1 MPKKRR
7 VPHVLWRLFRD
18 RARPL
23 VDAIVELL
31 PPPQPSASSAAVE
44 HCRWCG
50 GRRCLGCARGGGG
63 AAVASFLLR
72 PDDPPEY
79 RRLLTRCFVVVGDNA
94 PPLSDLRPLARWSQR
109 QIVLRT
115 IEMVCSENSASSN
128 VISNGFSKENHS
140 SVAVELLTSSAWC
153 LLLERVGD
161 SVMMYLLKC
170 ASIFLP
176 YPCKKHFQVA
186 GLPITKL
193 DNRLLKHSLQSHYQR
208 AQKKSKRAGYV
219 KSSSEMEKST
229 NLLHH
234 GTSLISSSYGTDYGN
249 KNKELQIIVPDCV
262 ASSGES
268 FCEVLQ
274 GSSNLIVSKVRKH
287 RRPFSWQ
294 RRGKKRRIDPHGSG
308 VVCSEVLCA
317 AQDNLAGSSQGES
330 SSTFNYP
337 YIKMPVLCSCCQLLL
352 AVEKLAGGTQIQRKD
367 MFYDLESS
375 LSTGFPRKHILN
387 TLKPSASGSL
397 ILLQKIFGLSS
408 IDLETKSNTCS
419 HDSSFCPGGSTCL
432 CHSMINLLKTLI
444 RKKQC
449 CQYSRLLDKHCPP
462 VSVQDASGNAHSISE
477 GFEFVDKLPR
487 YDLKLHENKLGTNFT
502 EFEELKSY
510 CSKSQVVAFIWAVCR
525 SIVPLELL
533 GAPINWR
540 KLRRNIYKFIEL
552 RRFEQFSLRQCMQKL
567 QALSFIFL
575 IKDHSIRSND
585 QVLQYAVGENIDVY
599 RNGSNELNKMMSIL
613 RHTLL
618 ERWIYWFFSRLV
630 VPLVR
635 ANFYVTESEHGNQDV
650 FYFRKSIWE
659 SLSSRVMNCLKD
671 KSYTCLSDASVRRI
685 LGRRSF
691 GFSKLRFRPKENGLR
706 MLANLKASSCIPA
719 RKSHYNDQCCQ
730 TLKTRQF
737 QEKAVKFKHFRSA
750 NSVLRD
756 MHAVL
761 KSLKVEESEKLGSSV
776 FDYNDVYKKLCP
788 FLVGMKNGA
797 TKLPDMFIVASDVSK
812 AFDSIN
818 QDKLLSILQDVITQP
833 GYLLEESSEIVCRKK
848 SFWVHH
854 NLNLVGEHICTGQ
867 RRLAPC
873 FFSSSLHGVL
883 INQERS
889 RFVKREELFFNL
901 VEHVKRNVL
910 QFDRNFYLQRVGI
923 PQGSSISSFL
933 CSLYYGHLERSV
945 VFPLLE
951 KAHES
956 ATDGFSTRQ
965 SCQGISGSNAVTIL
979 EMDDLPNPSFLL
991 LRFIDDILFISTS
1004 KRQAASFFLR
1014 LKRGFRDYNCFMNE
1028 EKFSM
1033 NFDVGPHSNSRIQ
1046 SHRVFIDGNG
1056 NSFLR
1061 WSGLLINCTSL
1072 EVQADYT
1079 RYQKTHLRSALTV
1092 RWQGKPGSYLKTKL
1106 CDFLRP
1112 KCHPIFFD
1120 SNINSA
1126 AVIRLN
1132 IYQVFLLCAMKFHC
1146 YVRDLS
1152 YICKIRASS
1161 YMKMIETSFRHMFSL
1176 IKKRMRT
1183 VHLGPSL
1190 RPVLQLEEG
1199 EVEWLGFV
1207 AYIRVLERKQSRHKD
1222 LLSYLKSKFS
1232 KHRINWNVSPQLKY
1246 AVDGSHSSSLWK
1258 IEY

>member
-1 MPKKRR
+1 MPKRRR

-23 VDAIVELL
+23 ADAIVRLL
-31 PPPQPSASSAAVE
+31 PPPPPAAAE
-44 HCRWCG
+44 AAAGAERCRWCG
-50 GRRCLGCARGGGG
+50 GRRCLGCVRGGGG

-72 PDDPPEY
+72 PDDPSEY
-79 RRLLTRCFVVVGDNA
+79 RRLLTRCFVVVGDDA
-94 PPLSDLRPLARWSQR
+94 PPLSDSSPLARWSQR

-115 IEMVCSENSASSN
+115 IEMVCSESSAPGN
-128 VISNGFSKENHS
+128 VIANGFSKDNHS

-193 DNRLLKHSLQSHYQR
+193 DNMLSKHSLESHSQR
-208 AQKKSKRAGYV
+208 AQKKRKRAGYF
-219 KSSSEMEKST
+219 KLFSQMEKST

-234 GTSLISSSYGTDYGN
+234 ETSLISSSHGADYGK
-249 KNKELQIIVPDCV
+249 KNEELQMIVPEAATSTSIIRA
-262 ASSGES
+262 ASSDES

-294 RRGKKRRIDPHGSG
+294 RRGKKRRIDSHGSG
-308 VVCSEVLCA
+308 VVCSE
-317 AQDNLAGSSQGES
+317 GES
-330 SSTFNYP
+330 SSAFNHP
-337 YIKMPVLCSCCQLLL
+337 YIKMPVLCSCCQLLV
-352 AVEKLAGGTQIQRKD
+352 AVKKLAKGTQISRKD
-367 MFYDLESS
+367 IFYDLEST
-375 LSTGFPRKHILN
+375 LSAGFPRKHILN
-387 TLKPSASGSL
+387 TLKPSVAGSL
-397 ILLQKIFGLSS
+397 ILLQKLFGLSN
-408 IDLETKSNTCS
+408 IDLDTKSNTCL

-432 CHSMINLLKTLI
+432 FPRYHSMSNLLKTLI
-444 RKKQC
+444 RKTQC

-462 VSVQDASGNAHSISE
+462 LTSVRDASGNAHSISE

-487 YDLKLHENKLGTNFT
+487 YNLKHHENKLETNVT

-552 RRFEQFSLRQCMQKL
+552 RRFEQFSLKQCMHKL
-567 QALSFIFL
+567 QAVRFMFL
-575 IKDHSIRSND
+575 FKDLSIRSNG
-585 QVLQYAVGENIDVY
+585 QVPQYAVGENIDIY
-599 RNGSNELNKMMSIL
+599 RNGNNELNEMMSIL

-618 ERWIYWFFSRLV
+618 ERWIYWFFSFLV

-635 ANFYVTESEHGNQDV
+635 ANFYVTESEHGKQEI

-659 SLSSRVMNCLKD
+659 SLSNRVMSRLKD
-671 KSYTCLSDASVRRI
+671 KSYTCLSDASVRSI

-706 MLANLKASSCIPA
+706 MLANLKASSCIPS

-737 QEKAVKFKHFRSA
+737 QEKAVKCKHFRSA

-776 FDYNDVYKKLCP
+776 FDYNDVYRKLCP

-797 TKLPDMFIVASDVSK
+797 TELPDMFIVVSDVSK

-818 QDKLLSILQDVITQP
+818 HDKLLSILQDVITQP

-848 SFWVHH
+848 ALWVHH
-854 NLNLVGEHICTGQ
+854 NLNLVGEHIRSEP

-883 INQERS
+883 TNQERS

-901 VEHVKRNVL
+901 IEHVKRNVL
-910 QFDRNFYLQRVGI
+910 QFDKNFYLQGVGI
-923 PQGSSISSFL
+923 PQGSIISSLL
-933 CSLYYGHLERSV
+933 CSLYYGHLEQSV
-945 VFPLLE
+945 VFPFLE
-951 KAHES
+951 KAHEF

-965 SCQGISGSNAVTIL
+965 SCQGVSGSNAVTML

-1028 EKFSM
+1028 EKFSL
-1033 NFDVGPHSNSRIQ
+1033 NFDVGPRSESRIR
-1046 SHRVFIDGNG
+1046 SHRVYIDESG

-1079 RYQKTHLRSALTV
+1079 RYRKTHLRSALTV
-1092 RWQGKPGSYLKTKL
+1092 RWQGKPGSHLQTKL

-1120 SNINSA
+1120 LNINSA
-1126 AVIRLN
+1126 AVVRLN
-1132 IYQVFLLCAMKFHC
+1132 VYQVFLLCAMKFHC
-1146 YVRDLS
+1146 YVCDLS
-1152 YICKIRASS
+1152 YICKIKASS
-1161 YMKMIETSFRHMFSL
+1161 YVKMIETSFRHMFSL

-1183 VHLGPSL
+1183 VRLGPSL

-1199 EVEWLGFV
+1199 EVEWLGLV
-1207 AYIRVLERKQSRHKD
+1207 AYIRTLERKQSRHKD

-1232 KHRINWNVSPQLKY
+1232 RHGINRNVSPQLMY

>member
-7 VPHVLWRLFRD
+7 VPCVLWRLFRD

-23 VDAIVELL
+23 VDTIVKLL
-31 PPPQPSASSAAVE
+31 PPPPSAAAE
-44 HCRWCG
+44 QCRWCG
-50 GRRCLGCARGGGG
+50 GRRCLGCVRGGGEE
-63 AAVASFLLR
+63 AIASFLLR
-72 PDDPPEY
+72 PDDPSEY
-79 RRLLTRCFVVVGDNA
+79 RKLLTRCFVVVGDDA
-94 PPLSDLRPLARWSQR
+94 PPLSDLSPLARWSQR

-115 IEMVCSENSASSN
+115 IEMLCSENSASGN
-128 VISNGFSKENHS
+128 VISIGYSKDDHS
-140 SVAVELLTSSAWC
+140 SVAIELLTSSAWC
-153 LLLERVGD
+153 VLLERVGD
-161 SVMMYLLKC
+161 SVMMYLLKY

-193 DNRLLKHSLQSHYQR
+193 DNRLLKHSPESHSQR
-208 AQKKSKRAGYV
+208 AQKKRKRARYV
-219 KSSSEMEKST
+219 KLSSEMEKST
-229 NLLHH
+229 NLLHV
-234 GTSLISSSYGTDYGN
+234 GTSLISSSNGTAYAKKD
-249 KNKELQIIVPDCV
+249 KVLQIIFPDRA
-262 ASSGES
+262 ASSDES

-287 RRPFSWQ
+287 RRRFSWQ
-294 RRGKKRRIDPHGSG
+294 RRGHKRRPDSHGSG
-308 VVCSEVLCA
+308 VGCSEVLCA
-317 AQDNLAGSSQGES
+317 DQDNLAGSSQGES
-330 SSTFNYP
+330 SSSFNYP
-337 YIKMPVLCSCCQLLL
+337 YVKMPMLCSCCQLFI
-352 AVEKLAGGTQIQRKD
+352 AVEKLADGTQIQRRD

-375 LSTGFPRKHILN
+375 LTTGFPGKHILN
-387 TLKPSASGSL
+387 TLKPSVAGSL
-397 ILLQKIFGLSS
+397 ILLQKLFGLSNK
-408 IDLETKSNTCS
+408 DLNTKSNTCL
-419 HDSSFCPGGSTCL
+419 HDGSFCPGGSTCL
-432 CHSMINLLKTLI
+432 YHSMINLLKTLL
-444 RKKQC
+444 RKARC

-462 VSVQDASGNAHSISE
+462 PTSVRDASGNAHSLSE
-477 GFEFVDKLPR
+477 GFESVDKLPR
-487 YDLKLHENKLGTNFT
+487 YDLKHHENKLETNVT

-552 RRFEQFSLRQCMQKL
+552 RRFEQFSLKQCMHKL
-567 QALSFIFL
+567 QAVRFIFL
-575 IKDHSIRSND
+575 FRDLSIRSND
-585 QVLQYAVGENIDVY
+585 QVLQDAVGENIDIL
-599 RNGSNELNKMMSIL
+599 RNGNNELNEMMSIL

-618 ERWIYWFFSRLV
+618 KRWIYWFFSCLV

-635 ANFYVTESEHGNQDV
+635 ANFYVTESEYGKQDV
-650 FYFRKSIWE
+650 FFFRKSIWE
-659 SLSSRVMNCLKD
+659 SLSNRVMSHLKD
-671 KSYTCLSDASVRRI
+671 KSYTCLSDASVRSI

-719 RKSHYNDQCCQ
+719 RKSHHNDQCCQ
-730 TLKTRQF
+730 TLKMRQF
-737 QEKAVKFKHFRSA
+737 REKAGKFKLFRSA

-761 KSLKVEESEKLGSSV
+761 RSLKVEESEKLGSSV
-776 FDYNDVYKKLCP
+776 FDYNDVYRKLCP

-797 TKLPDMFIVASDVSK
+797 TKFPDMFIIVSDVSK

-818 QDKLLSILQDVITQP
+818 QDKLLSILQDVIAQP

-848 SFWVHH
+848 GLWVHH
-854 NLNLVGEHICTGQ
+854 NLNLVGKHIRNGP

-873 FFSSSLHGVL
+873 FFASSFHGVL
-883 INQERS
+883 TNQERS
-889 RFVKREELFFNL
+889 RFIKREELFVNL
-901 VEHVKRNVL
+901 IEHVKRNVL
-910 QFDRNFYLQRVGI
+910 QFDKNFYLQGVGI
-923 PQGSSISSFL
+923 PQGSIISSLL

-945 VFPLLE
+945 VFPFLE

-956 ATDGFSTRQ
+956 ATDDFSTRQ
-965 SCQGISGSNAVTIL
+965 SCQGISGSDAVIML
-979 EMDDLPNPSFLL
+979 EKDDLPNPSFLL

-1028 EKFSM
+1028 EKFGL
-1033 NFDVGPHSNSRIQ
+1033 NFDVGPHSQSRIQ
-1046 SHRVFIDGNG
+1046 SHRAYIDESG

-1092 RWQGKPGSYLKTKL
+1092 RWQQKPGSHLKTKL

-1126 AVIRLN
+1126 AVVRLN

-1146 YVRDLS
+1146 YVCDLS
-1152 YICKIRASS
+1152 YICKIKASS
-1161 YMKMIETSFRHMFSL
+1161 YMKMIEESFRHMFSL

-1183 VHLGPSL
+1183 GHLVPSL

-1199 EVEWLGFV
+1199 EVEWLGLV
-1207 AYIRVLERKQSRHKD
+1207 AYIRVLERKQSRHKG
-1222 LLSYLKSKFS
+1222 LLSHLKSKFS
-1232 KHRINWNVSPQLKY
+1232 KHWINRDVSPQLKH
-1246 AVDGSHSSSLWK
+1246 AVDGSHSSSLWQ

>member
-1 MPKKRR
+1 MPRKRR

-31 PPPQPSASSAAVE
+31 PPPPPPPEAEE

-50 GRRCLGCARGGGG
+50 GRRCLGCACGGGG

-72 PDDPPEY
+72 ADDPAEY
-79 RRLLTRCFVVVGDNA
+79 RRLLTRCFVVVGGDA
-94 PPLSDLRPLARWSQR
+94 PPLSDLSPLARWSQR

-115 IEMVCSENSASSN
+115 IEVVFSENSASGN
-128 VISNGFSKENHS
+128 VISNGFSKDDHS
-140 SVAVELLTSSAWC
+140 SVVVELLTSSAWC

-193 DNRLLKHSLQSHYQR
+193 DNRLLKHSLESHSQR
-208 AQKKSKRAGYV
+208 ARKKRKRAGYV
-219 KSSSEMEKST
+219 KLSSEMEKST
-229 NLLHH
+229 NLLHR
-234 GTSLISSSYGTDYGN
+234 GASLISSSYASDYGK
-249 KNKELQIIVPDCV
+249 KNKELQIIVPDRV
-262 ASSGES
+262 ASSDES

-274 GSSNLIVSKVRKH
+274 GSSNMIVSKVRKH

-294 RRGKKRRIDPHGSG
+294 RRGKKRRIDCHGSG
-308 VVCSEVLCA
+308 VVCSEVVCA
-317 AQDNLAGSSQGES
+317 DQDNLAGSYRGES
-330 SSTFNYP
+330 SSTFSYP
-337 YIKMPVLCSCCQLLL
+337 YIKMPVLCSCCQLLVG
-352 AVEKLAGGTQIQRKD
+352 VEKLAKGTQIQRKD

-387 TLKPSASGSL
+387 TLKPSAAGSL
-397 ILLQKIFGLSS
+397 ILLQKLFGLSN
-408 IDLETKSNTCS
+408 IDLDTKSNTCS
-419 HDSSFCPGGSTCL
+419 HDSSLCPGGSTCL
-432 CHSMINLLKTLI
+432 YHSMIHLFKTLI
-444 RKKQC
+444 RKKKC

-462 VSVQDASGNAHSISE
+462 PTSVRDALGNAHSISE

-487 YDLKLHENKLGTNFT
+487 YDLKCHENKFERNFT

-525 SIVPLELL
+525 SIVPVELL

-552 RRFEQFSLRQCMQKL
+552 RRFEQFSLKQCMHKL
-567 QALSFIFL
+567 QAVSFMFL
-575 IKDHSIRSND
+575 FKDLSIRSND
-585 QVLQYAVGENIDVY
+585 QVLQYAVGENIDIY

-618 ERWIYWFFSRLV
+618 ERWIYWFFSCLV
-630 VPLVR
+630 VPLVQ
-635 ANFYVTESEHGNQDV
+635 ANFYVTESEHGKQDV

-659 SLSSRVMNCLKD
+659 SLSSRVMGHLKD
-671 KSYTCLSDASVRRI
+671 KSYTCLSDGSVRRI

-706 MLANLKASSCIPA
+706 MLANLKASSSIPA
-719 RKSHYNDQCCQ
+719 RKSHYNDQCCR
-730 TLKTRQF
+730 TLITRQF

-776 FDYNDVYKKLCP
+776 FDYNDVYRKLCP

-797 TKLPDMFIVASDVSK
+797 TKLPDMFIVVSDVSK

-818 QDKLLSILQDVITQP
+818 QDKLLSILQDVITEP
-833 GYLLEESSEIVCRKK
+833 AYLLEESSEIVLRKK
-848 SFWVHH
+848 ALWVHH
-854 NLNLVGEHICTGQ
+854 NLNLVGEHIRTGP
-867 RRLAPC
+867 RKLAPC

-883 INQERS
+883 TNQES

-901 VEHVKRNVL
+901 IEHVKRNVL
-910 QFDRNFYLQRVGI
+910 QFDKKFYLQGVGI
-923 PQGSSISSFL
+923 PQGSIISSLL

-945 VFPLLE
+945 VFPFLE
-951 KAHES
+951 KAPES

-965 SCQGISGSNAVTIL
+965 SCQGISGSEAVTIL
-979 EMDDLPNPSFLL
+979 EMDNLPHPNFLL

-1014 LKRGFRDYNCFMNE
+1014 LKRGFRDYNCIMNE
-1028 EKFSM
+1028 EKFSL
-1033 NFDVGPHSNSRIQ
+1033 NFDVGTHSESGIQ
-1046 SHRVFIDGNG
+1046 SHRVFIDGSG

-1061 WSGLLINCTSL
+1061 WSGLLLNCASL

-1079 RYQKTHLRSALTV
+1079 RYQKTHLRSALAV

-1126 AVIRLN
+1126 AVVRLN

-1152 YICKIRASS
+1152 YICKIKASS
-1161 YMKMIETSFRHMFSL
+1161 YMKMIETSFRHMFCL

-1183 VHLGPSL
+1183 VRLGPSL
-1190 RPVLQLEEG
+1190 RSVLQLEEG

-1222 LLSYLKSKFS
+1222 LLLYLKSKFS
-1232 KHRINWNVSPQLKY
+1232 KHRINRNVSPQLKY